1 MVQRYRFNY
10 VQEMF
15 ETETGEQY
23 NETERGE
30 WVKYW
35 DYAALEN
42 AVNALLADV
51 KARYPNQDL
60 YCPLMRE
67 LERLT
72 K

>member
-1 MVQRYRFNY
+1 MVQRYEFEIYHCNGGEVVASDDGEY
-10 VQEMF
+10 VSYE
-15 ETETGEQY
+15 
-23 NETERGE
+23 
-30 WVKYW
+30 

>member
-1 MVQRYRFNY
+1 MVQRYKDVGY
-10 VQEMF
+10 GWDGMDAGDAGDA
-15 ETETGEQY
+15 GEY
-23 NETERGE
+23 
-30 WVKYW
+30 VKYE

-51 KARYPNQDL
+51 KARHPNQDL

>member
-1 MVQRYRFNY
+1 MVQRYTTLAGSVEDDDGHFVAY
-10 VQEMF
+10 E
-15 ETETGEQY
+15 
-23 NETERGE
+23 
-30 WVKYW
+30 

-72 K
+72 Q